1 LCALQL
7 NLKFAKNSTLHYQQ
21 IQYKNS
27 ILSFTDEG
35 KGTTVI
41 LLHGF
46 LENSTMWKALLPEL
60 SKKNRVIC
68 IDLLGHGKSD
78 SLSYIHTMKDMAD
91 AVHHILHELKL
102 RKVVLVGHSMGG
114 YVALAFAELYPEMMK
129 GLVLVNSTAKED
141 SPERKANRDRAIL
154 AVKQNHKAAISM
166 SIANLFSEENRDRL
180 SQEIEWARN
189 EALQT
194 SLQGIVAAQEGMKTR
209 SDREMLLHTTSYPKT
224 IILGKKDPVLNYE
237 DNKTQV
243 TNTNTELI
251 TFNDGHMS
259 HFENK
264 EELLLVLQ
272 SFLKKV

>member
-1 LCALQL
+1 MCALQL

>member
-1 LCALQL
+1 M
-7 NLKFAKNSTLHYQQ
+7 HYQQ
-21 IQYKNS
+21 THYKNS

-35 KGTTVI
+35 KGTAVI

-46 LENSTMWKALLPEL
+46 LENSSMWQALLPEL

-78 SLSYIHTMKDMAD
+78 SLSYIHTMEDMAD

-114 YVALAFAELYPEMMK
+114 YVALAFAELFPEMMK
-129 GLVLVNSTAKED
+129 GLVLVNSTTKED

-154 AVKQNHKAAISM
+154 AVKQNYKAAICM
-166 SIANLFSEENRDRL
+166 SIANLFSEENRARL
-180 SQEIEWARN
+180 VQEIEWAKN

-194 SLQGIVAAQEGMKTR
+194 PLQGIIAAQEGMKR
-209 SDREMLLHTTSYPKT
+209 RNDREMLLHTTSYPKM
-224 IILGKKDPVLNYE
+224 IVLGKKDPVLSYE
-237 DNKTQV
+237 ENKAQV

-264 EELLLVLQ
+264 EELIFALQ